1 MNATFSFE
9 SNFLW
14 WFYKTKQ
21 TYRIHSVRRIS
32 TQKKKN
38 LIINFCF
45 CNCKQIKKN
54 GEKYWKCISKRKEW
68 NVRNKM
74 FFFCFFVCVFSV
86 PESDPCGGGKISN
99 LFGKIIF
106 CFTLYLE
113 SNVNCL
119 HNFSSE
125 KFWSLFFVNLLPHMS
140 IILQAMKM
148 RFWKKNDC
156 KLQVRSKLSVVVPPK
171 K

>member
-1 MNATFSFE
+1 M
-9 SNFLW
+9 
-14 WFYKTKQ
+14 KCKKQ
-21 TYRIHSVRRIS
+21 
-32 TQKKKN
+32 
-38 LIINFCF
+38 
-45 CNCKQIKKN
+45 
-54 GEKYWKCISKRKEW
+54 
-68 NVRNKM
+68 NV
-74 FFFCFFVCVFSV
+74 FFCFFVCVFSV

-140 IILQAMKM
+140 IVLQAMEM

-171 K
+171 KINIYNYEKDWEIPIVEKHLFCR